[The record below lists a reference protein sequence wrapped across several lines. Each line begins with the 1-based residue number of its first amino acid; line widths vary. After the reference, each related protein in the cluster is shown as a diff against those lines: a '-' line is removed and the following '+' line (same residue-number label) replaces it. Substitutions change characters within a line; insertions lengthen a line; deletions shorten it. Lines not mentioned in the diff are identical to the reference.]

1 MTPADTGVT
10 VTGGHRCRSDGMA
23 ENDDN
28 DGNGTIMI
36 DPTLQRRWLAKICS
50 SKA

>member
-1 MTPADTGVT
+1 MTAEVT
-10 VTGGHRCRSDGMA
+10 GMA
-23 ENDDN
+23 ENEDN

-36 DPTLQRRWLAKICS
+36 DPGASAGVKICS